1 MNFLLVGNS
10 RLHWAEYVESEYK
23 FFHTN
28 KNDALPENINLDKII
43 WASVGESPM
52 FILKKENETYSDNYF
67 RNICHYWVHSFSS
80 SKKRSNNRTSTDV
93 FT

>member
-28 KNDALPENINLDKII
+28 KNDALPENININKIDHRLLN
-43 WASVGESPM
+43 SS
-52 FILKKENETYSDNYF
+52 
-67 RNICHYWVHSFSS
+67 NI
-80 SKKRSNNRTSTDV
+80 N
-93 FT
+93 